1 MYKIIFIHKNL
12 AYFLFYIYFKNMQP
26 CETCT
31 ICYEETHSY
40 HALNCCDV
48 DKKICS
54 NCMNCLRSPLCP
66 YCRNVLDEG
75 LLINNIHVQHVQ
87 SAPETVSWASFME
100 NELLINPYDP
110 EFADSRILRRQI
122 RRMRRRF
129 ISEQN
134 RNNRNG
140 NNTNRV
146 STRSR
151 RTQRRQA
158 RQQLRNSVRLN
169 NNQFDLQFELEL
181 L

>member
-1 MYKIIFIHKNL
+1 
-12 AYFLFYIYFKNMQP
+12 MQS

-31 ICYEETHSY
+31 ICYEETQSF
-40 HALNCCDV
+40 HALNCCDA
-48 DKKICS
+48 DKKICKK
-54 NCMNCLRSPLCP
+54 CINCLRSPLCP
-66 YCRNVLDEG
+66 YCRNTLDKG
-75 LLINNIHVQHVQ
+75 LLENNLHVQ
-87 SAPETVSWASFME
+87 SAPETVSWTSFME
-100 NELLINPYDP
+100 DELLINPYDP
-110 EFADSRILRRQI
+110 EFSDSRILRRQI

-129 ISEQN
+129 LSEQN
-134 RNNRNG
+134 RYNRNR

-151 RTQRRQA
+151 RAQRRQA